1 MKYFLI
7 LFVVAILFSGCS
19 ETQEAEWTI
28 LIYMAADNGLNN
40 AALSDINEMENSI
53 FSDNINIIVQIDNN
67 QYNQYPGAVRY
78 HVYPDTSDEITS
90 KIISLMG
97 EIDSGDYNTLTSF
110 ANWGFNK
117 YPSEKKALVIW
128 SHGNGWYDYYNRFCP
143 DHESG
148 SSIDIPDG
156 DLRNALERMNSKLD
170 IMILDACFMQT
181 IEVLTEAYRYANYII
196 SSEDVVPT
204 DGFPYDIVFT
214 AWEDYL
220 SSEILASE
228 LVGFYLDSYLPGGS
242 QNSSV
247 YYIPV
252 TCSAVKTS
260 RFPTLLNDLSDF
272 TVNWTYV
279 ANSDY
284 FTQARNN
291 CLEFNDLASDI
302 DIKEFFYELTQQD
315 IPEELDELSCNILE
329 NIEDVFI
336 AHGFIDYMSESIGT
350 AILWYPENQDIYN
363 NLLNE
368 YQQLEFSNTGWQIFL
383 ENTFR

>member
-40 AALSDINEMENSI
+40 AALSDINEMENSV

-170 IMILDACFMQT
+170 ILILDACFMQT
-181 IEVLTEAYRYANYII
+181 IEVLTEAYRYAYYII

-220 SSEILASE
+220 SSGILASE
-228 LVGFYLDSYLPGGS
+228 LVGFYLNSYLPGGS

-260 RFPTLLNDLSDF
+260 RFRTLLNDLSDF

-279 ANSDY
+279 ANAVY

-291 CLEFNDLASDI
+291 WLEFNDLDSDI

-350 AILWYPENQDIYN
+350 AILWYPESQYIYN
-363 NLLNE
+363 DLLNE
-368 YQQLEFSNTGWQIFL
+368 YQQLDFSNTGWQIFL

>member
-7 LFVVAILFSGCS
+7 LFVVAILFIGCS

-40 AALSDINEMENSI
+40 AALSDINEMENSV

-97 EIDSGDYNTLTSF
+97 EIDSGDYNTLSSF

-170 IMILDACFMQT
+170 ILILDACFMQT
-181 IEVLTEAYRYANYII
+181 IEVLTEAYRYAYYII

-228 LVGFYLDSYLPGGS
+228 LVGFYLNSYLPGGS

-272 TVNWTYV
+272 TVNWTTV

-291 CLEFNDLASDI
+291 CLEFNDLDSDI

-336 AHGFIDYMSESIGT
+336 AQGFIDYMSESIGT
-350 AILWYPENQDIYN
+350 AILWYPESQDIYN

-368 YQQLEFSNTGWQIFL
+368 YQQLDFSNTGWQIFL

>member
-181 IEVLTEAYRYANYII
+181 IEVLTEAYQYAYYII

-291 CLEFNDLASDI
+291 CLEFNDLDSDI

-336 AHGFIDYMSESIGT
+336 AQGFIDYMSESIGT
-350 AILWYPENQDIYN
+350 AILWYPESQYIYDD
-363 NLLNE
+363 LLNE

>member
-181 IEVLTEAYRYANYII
+181 IEVLTEAYQYAYYII

-272 TVNWTYV
+272 TVTILILKNF
-279 ANSDY
+279 
-284 FTQARNN
+284 FTN
-291 CLEFNDLASDI
+291 
-302 DIKEFFYELTQQD
+302 
-315 IPEELDELSCNILE
+315 
-329 NIEDVFI
+329 
-336 AHGFIDYMSESIGT
+336 
-350 AILWYPENQDIYN
+350 
-363 NLLNE
+363 
-368 YQQLEFSNTGWQIFL
+368 
-383 ENTFR
+383 

>member
-7 LFVVAILFSGCS
+7 LLVIAILLSGCS

-40 AALSDINEMENSI
+40 AALSDINEMENSV

-78 HVYPDTSDEITS
+78 HVYPDSSDEITS

-170 IMILDACFMQT
+170 ILILDACFMQT
-181 IEVLTEAYRYANYII
+181 IEVLTEAYQYAYYII

-228 LVGFYLDSYLPGGS
+228 LVGFYLNSYLPGGS
-242 QNSSV
+242 QNSSI

-260 RFPTLLNDLSDF
+260 RFPTLLNDLSNF
-272 TVNWTYV
+272 AVNWITF

-291 CLEFNDLASDI
+291 CLEFNDLDSDI

-336 AHGFIDYMSESIGT
+336 AQEFIDYMSESIGT

-368 YQQLEFSNTGWQIFL
+368 YQLLEFSNTGWQIFL

>member
-7 LFVVAILFSGCS
+7 LFVVVILFSGCS

-40 AALSDINEMENSI
+40 AALSDINEMENSV

-148 SSIDIPDG
+148 SSIDIPNS

-170 IMILDACFMQT
+170 ILILDACFMQT
-181 IEVLTEAYRYANYII
+181 IEVLTEAYRYAYYII

-242 QNSSV
+242 QNSSA

-272 TVNWTYV
+272 TVDWATV

-291 CLEFNDLASDI
+291 CLEFNDLDSDI

-336 AHGFIDYMSESIGT
+336 AQGFIDYMSESIGT
-350 AILWYPENQDIYN
+350 AILWYPESQVIYN
-363 NLLNE
+363 DLLNE